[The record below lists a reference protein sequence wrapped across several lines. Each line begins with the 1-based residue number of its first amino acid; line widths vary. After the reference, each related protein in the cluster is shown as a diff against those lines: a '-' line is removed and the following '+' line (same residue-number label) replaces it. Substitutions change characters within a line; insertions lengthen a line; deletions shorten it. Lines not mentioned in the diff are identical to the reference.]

1 MQHRTIGTGTGTV
14 EVSTLCL
21 GAMNFGTSTP
31 EETAFAI
38 LDRFVE
44 AGGTFVDTANNYNAW
59 IPGGHGRESEDVLG
73 RWIRSRGAAGVVKVA
88 TKCGA
93 GKKDPALPLSG
104 VAPTNFEGLG
114 ADVVKREAFE
124 SMRHLGVEKLD
135 VLYGHVDDR
144 ETPLE
149 ETVGAFGE
157 LVADGAVTVP
167 GISNVTVW
175 RVVEARA
182 TAERLGVA
190 PYGIVQQQG
199 GYLQPTQNPFR
210 TNWITGDLLDYAAST
225 GVDGR
230 PALAVVAYS
239 PLLKGALSRDD
250 KPLSGGTDHVG
261 GRHRRQV
268 LREVARE
275 LGVSPETLALAWLM
289 GGEVPVVPLVGPS
302 SVAQLDDAL
311 AAVDLVLDDDVRTRL
326 DEA

>member
-1 MQHRTIGTGTGTV
+1 MEYRTIGTGSAAV
-14 EVSTLCL
+14 EVSALCL

-31 EETAFAI
+31 EATAFAI

-73 RWIRSRGAAGVVKVA
+73 RWIRSRRAHDLVRVA

-93 GKKDPALPLSG
+93 GKKDPTLPLSG
-104 VAPTNFEGLG
+104 VPPTNFEGLG

-124 SMRHLGVEKLD
+124 SMHHLGVDRLD

-144 ETPLE
+144 ATSLD

-157 LVADGAVTVP
+157 LVSDGVVRVP

-182 TAERLGVA
+182 AAERLGVA
-190 PYGIVQQQG
+190 PYAVVQQQG
-199 GYLQPTQNPFR
+199 GYLTPSPHPFR
-210 TNWITGDLLDYAAST
+210 SNWITGDLLDYAAST
-225 GVDGR
+225 GTEGR
-230 PALAVVAYS
+230 PPLTVVAYS
-239 PLLKGALSRDD
+239 PVLKGALSRDD
-250 KPLSGGTDHVG
+250 RPLSGGTDHVG

-268 LREVARE
+268 LRQVAHE
-275 LGVSPETLALAWLM
+275 LGVSPERLALAWLM
-289 GGEVPVVPLVGPS
+289 GGDVPVVPLVGPS
-302 SVAQLDDAL
+302 TVEQLDDAL
-311 AAVDLVLDDDVRTRL
+311 AAVGLVLDDEVRARL
-326 DEA
+326 EEA